1 MNSDTDIFQQHLT
14 SPPPPISPHVSIQ
27 VPHVLNTS
35 GKTWDIYP
43 SGRSEILLGGEFDVV
58 AGISGGLILTIQS

>member
-1 MNSDTDIFQQHLT
+1 MNSDTDIFQQPLT
-14 SPPPPISPHVSIQ
+14 SPPISPHVSIQ